1 MKGCT
6 CCERTKCKLPERPVR
21 LTRALI
27 RVSGR
32 VAYLLAD
39 LSQQLV
45 RVDSCFTPTE
55 TVQTVRDGDG
65 HLDSYTAAV
74 SSALVSKHG
83 A

>member
-6 CCERTKCKLPERPVR
+6 CCERTKCKLPEWPVR
-21 LTRALI
+21 LTRALF

-45 RVDSCFTPTE
+45 RVDCRFTSTE
-55 TVQTVRDGDG
+55 TVRTVRDGDG
-65 HLDSYTAAV
+65 HLDSHTAPA
-74 SSALVSKHG
+74 SSPTHTG
-83 A
+83 